1 MMNDDEKLKNT
12 EISFSDREEQNGIN
26 NSLSLKYVNNIFL
39 QENEMLLSIASYIS
53 PETKDIILE
62 KIGKQ
67 NEILLG
73 VANHELQIQEKI
85 NNEAKPVIDD
95 NYFNKKPLN
104 INNI

>member
-1 MMNDDEKLKNT
+1 MNDDEKLKNT
-12 EISFSDREEQNGIN
+12 ETSFSDGEEQNDIS
-26 NSLSLKYVNNIFL
+26 NSLSLEYVNNIFL
-39 QENEMLLSIASYIS
+39 QENEMLLSISNYIS
-53 PETKDIILE
+53 PETKDIIID

-67 NEILLG
+67 NEILTG
-73 VANHELQIQEKI
+73 IANKELRIQERI

>member
-1 MMNDDEKLKNT
+1 MNDDEKLKNT
-12 EISFSDREEQNGIN
+12 ETSFSGGEEQNGTN

-39 QENEMLLSIASYIS
+39 QENEMLLSISNYLS
-53 PETKDIILE
+53 PETKDIITD
-62 KIGKQ
+62 KISKE
-67 NEILLG
+67 NEILTG
-73 VANHELQIQEKI
+73 IANKEFRIQERI

>member
-1 MMNDDEKLKNT
+1 MNDDEKLKST
-12 EISFSDREEQNGIN
+12 EISFSDGEEQNGIN
-26 NSLSLKYVNNIFL
+26 NSLSLEYVNSIFL
-39 QENEMLLSIASYIS
+39 QENEMLMSIENYIS
-53 PETKDIILE
+53 RETKDSIVD
-62 KIGKQ
+62 KINKE

-73 VANHELQIQEKI
+73 VANRELRIQEKI

>member
-1 MMNDDEKLKNT
+1 MNDDEKLKNT
-12 EISFSDREEQNGIN
+12 EIFFSSGEEQNGIN
-26 NSLSLKYVNNIFL
+26 NSLSLEYVNNIFL
-39 QENEMLLSIASYIS
+39 QENEMLLSIANYIN
-53 PETKDIILE
+53 PETKDIIVD
-62 KIGKQ
+62 KISKE

-73 VANHELQIQEKI
+73 IANKELRIQERI

>member
-1 MMNDDEKLKNT
+1 MNNDEKLKNT
-12 EISFSDREEQNGIN
+12 EVSFSGEEEQNSIN
-26 NSLSLKYVNNIFL
+26 NSLSLEYVNNIFL
-39 QENEMLLSIASYIS
+39 LENEMLLSISNYIS
-53 PETKDIILE
+53 TETKNIIID

-67 NEILLG
+67 NEILTEI
-73 VANHELQIQEKI
+73 ANKELRIQERI

>member
-1 MMNDDEKLKNT
+1 MNDDEKLKTT
-12 EISFSDREEQNGIN
+12 EISFSGGEEQNGIN
-26 NSLSLKYVNNIFL
+26 NFLSLEYVNNIFL
-39 QENEMLLSIASYIS
+39 QENEMLLSIASYIG
-53 PETKDIILE
+53 PETKDIIID
-62 KIGKQ
+62 KISRE

-73 VANHELQIQEKI
+73 IANKELRTQERI

>member
-1 MMNDDEKLKNT
+1 MNDDEKLKNT
-12 EISFSDREEQNGIN
+12 EISFSGGEEQNGMN
-26 NSLSLKYVNNIFL
+26 NPLSLEYVNNIFL
-39 QENEMLLSIASYIS
+39 LENEMFLSIGSYIS
-53 PETKDIILE
+53 PETKDIIID
-62 KIGKQ
+62 KISKQ

-73 VANHELQIQEKI
+73 IANNELRIQKRT

>member
-1 MMNDDEKLKNT
+1 MNDDEKLKNT
-12 EISFSDREEQNGIN
+12 ETSFSGGEEQNGIS
-26 NSLSLKYVNNIFL
+26 NSLSLEYVNNIFL
-39 QENEMLLSIASYIS
+39 QENEMLLSISNYIS
-53 PETKDIILE
+53 PETKDIIVN

-67 NEILLG
+67 NEILAG
-73 VANHELQIQEKI
+73 IANKELRIQERI

>member
-1 MMNDDEKLKNT
+1 MNDDEKLKNT
-12 EISFSDREEQNGIN
+12 EISFSSGEEQNGIH
-26 NSLSLKYVNNIFL
+26 NSLSLEHVNNIFL
-39 QENEMLLSIASYIS
+39 QENEMLLFISNFIS
-53 PETKDIILE
+53 PETKDIIID
-62 KIGKQ
+62 KINKQ

-73 VANHELQIQEKI
+73 VANRELRTQERI